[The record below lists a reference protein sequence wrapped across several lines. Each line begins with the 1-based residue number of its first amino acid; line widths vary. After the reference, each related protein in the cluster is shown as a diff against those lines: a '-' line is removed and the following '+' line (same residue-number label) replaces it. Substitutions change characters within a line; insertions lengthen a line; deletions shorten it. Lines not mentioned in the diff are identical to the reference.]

1 MDFLYEMI
9 FLGLID
15 KNQTNKIPRW
25 IRLTI
30 AVLISVLF
38 IGAFAGISVYVFF
51 AANQTVW
58 NRILFAVFMIMIASY
73 YIHLLKGINKSE

>member
-15 KNQTNKIPRW
+15 KNQTNRIPRW
-25 IRLTI
+25 IRLAI
-30 AVLISVLF
+30 AVLVSVFF
-38 IGAFAGISVYVFF
+38 IGTFAGISVYVVF

-58 NRILFAVFMIMIASY
+58 NRILFATFMVLIVSY
-73 YIHLLKGINKSE
+73 YLHLLKGINKSE